1 MMPHVI
7 RRPNDLDE
15 ELSKPEAYAAVAATE
30 KVTIEQT
37 HVSRVFL
44 LDRDVFKIKKA
55 VALGFLDFREL
66 EQRRSACEAEVRL
79 NARLSPHVYRGVVPV
94 CLREDHHLT
103 LGGHG
108 IVVDW
113 AVHMVRLDDRLRAD
127 HRLAEGRLTAS
138 IVDAIADRIARFH
151 EAASCGE
158 AEARCGRRAAVE
170 RNVAENFEQTR
181 ALPEADL
188 SSAERDAIVRF
199 QSDFLRD
206 HAHLFERRLREGR
219 VRDGH
224 GDLRLEHIYVGDGG
238 DVTIVDCIEFNER
251 FRYGDVAAD
260 VAFFSMDLSAHG
272 RDDLAECFLAAYAR
286 ASNDFDLYAVVD
298 FYESYRAFVRGK
310 VSAMTAADVALSED
324 ERRRAHAASRRYFEQ
339 ARRAGSAR
347 AKAPMLVAVGGLM
360 GSGKSTISDRL
371 AETIEAPV
379 VDADRTR
386 KAMLGVGVNDPVRVP
401 PWQGPYDPAFTD
413 RVYAELARRAR
424 VVLASR
430 RPVIVDASF
439 RTAKMRSAIRAL
451 AAELGVPFRFVEC
464 RADPEVCRHRL
475 AQRETTTTVSDGR
488 LAIFDDFRKHFEPI
502 VELGA
507 SEHVVV
513 DTTGPVED
521 SVAALRQAFAKD
533 LPGERPSSTLVRRS

>member
-1 MMPHVI
+1 MAPLVT
-7 RRPNDLDE
+7 RRPKDLDE
-15 ELSKPEAYAAVAATE
+15 ELSKPEVYVAVALTG

-94 CLREDHHLT
+94 CLREDGHLA

-127 HRLAEGRLTAS
+127 RRLADGTLTAS
-138 IVDAIADRIARFH
+138 VVEAIAQRVARFH
-151 EAASCGE
+151 DVASCGE

-181 ALPEADL
+181 ELSESDL
-188 SSAERDAIVRF
+188 SPSEREAIVRF
-199 QSDFLRD
+199 QSGFLRD
-206 HAHLFERRLREGR
+206 GAHLFERRLREGR

-224 GDLRLEHIYVGDGG
+224 GDLRLEHVYVGDDG

-251 FRYGDVAAD
+251 FRFGDVAAD
-260 VAFFSMDLSAHG
+260 VAFFSMDLAAHG
-272 RDDLAECFLAAYAR
+272 RDDLAERFLAAYAR
-286 ASNDFDLYAVVD
+286 ASNDFDLYAMVD

-310 VSAMTAADVALSED
+310 VSAMTAGDAALSD
-324 ERRRAHAASRRYFEQ
+324 VERSRAHAAARRYFEQ
-339 ARRAGSAR
+339 AAR
-347 AKAPMLVAVGGLM
+347 MGRPRGKAPMLVAVGGLM
-360 GSGKSTISDRL
+360 GSGKSTIADHLSGML
-371 AETIEAPV
+371 QAPV

-401 PWQGPYDPAFTD
+401 PWQGPYDPAFTE
-413 RVYAELARRAR
+413 RVYAELSRRAR

-439 RTAKMRSAIRAL
+439 RTAKMRAAIRAL
-451 AAELGVPFRFVEC
+451 AGEIGVPFRFVEC

-475 AQRETTTTVSDGR
+475 ARRETTTTVSDGR
-488 LAIFDDFRKHFEPI
+488 LAIFDDFRKNFEPI

-513 DTTGPVED
+513 DTTGPVEASAD
-521 SVAALRQAFAKD
+521 ALRRAFEDVPDAN
-533 LPGERPSSTLVRRS
+533 PPSVRVRRG